1 LENCRFKTFS
11 VLIISMSEDL
21 YQVIEEELRILA
33 PIVRMNEIHKVMHQ
47 LNAGKISNDEAISK
61 IYFENTEKPA
71 EQGKYKKRPLETACP
86 F

>member
-1 LENCRFKTFS
+1 
-11 VLIISMSEDL
+11 MSEDL